1 MPNLEWLRSFVVFAE
16 HLNFTRAAEALHLS
30 QPALHVQVKKLA
42 EQLGVTL
49 YERRGRGLAL
59 TPDGRRVLAFGRE
72 LLARCERFSDDLRG
86 APPSRAPVLAA
97 GEGAFLYLLPLARLR
112 ASAPIDARVVDG
124 EEALRAV
131 REAEADVGVAAVDAG
146 DLETRALAEE
156 WTYRFLA
163 AAHTWAITEHEA
175 IHRISGTRID
185 VTVLDGSA
193 AAPEPSTAEVRTWA
207 RAAGLSVPDRGRLRP
222 DIWQAW
228 RDANAST

>member
-86 APPSRAPVLAA
+86 APPSRAPRGPLRRTPPQPAPRRQPPAA
-97 GEGAFLYLLPLARLR
+97 PPGRRRGGGGARPAT
-112 ASAPIDARVVDG
+112 
-124 EEALRAV
+124 
-131 REAEADVGVAAVDAG
+131 DAG
-146 DLETRALAEE
+146 
-156 WTYRFLA
+156 
-163 AAHTWAITEHEA
+163 
-175 IHRISGTRID
+175 
-185 VTVLDGSA
+185 
-193 AAPEPSTAEVRTWA
+193 
-207 RAAGLSVPDRGRLRP
+207 
-222 DIWQAW
+222 
-228 RDANAST
+228 RDA